1 MTVGCH
7 SSVSARKRSAMR
19 SPFISKTVLGIALA
33 LAAAIPTWADKMPV
47 RGGSTYGDNTGLAGC
62 QANIADFVNTSVANN
77 CEGFA
82 ATTFTIGGNTYN
94 GALFAFLEPGGSAF
108 GTLDI
113 IQLAAN
119 SSLTLNLLN
128 AGLPTGLFMCGSF
141 SVDSSVAQDSTPSD
155 MTGLPCTTGS
165 SSGGYFNASQD
176 VPNVQAN
183 FSATGV
189 TFVNGTS
196 GSIAVFTTD
205 GNIGTASTPEPGTLA
220 LLAIGALAL
229 GRRFFRANPV

>member
-1 MTVGCH
+1 MRFSYHLAKVATLFAFFLVA
-7 SSVSARKRSAMR
+7 VSPS
-19 SPFISKTVLGIALA
+19 
-33 LAAAIPTWADKMPV
+33 WADRMPV
-47 RGGSTYGDNTGLAGC
+47 RGGSSYGDDKGLALC
-62 QANIADFVNTSVANN
+62 QTEIANFESNPDPNVNPPDN

-82 ATTFTIGGNTYN
+82 LTTFNIGGNSYS
-94 GALFAFLEPGGSAF
+94 GAFFAFLEPNGTGF

-128 AGLPTGLFMCGSF
+128 PALPSGLFMCGSF
-141 SVDSSVAQDSTPSD
+141 GLDSNVAKDSVSAD
-155 MTGLPCTTGS
+155 MTGLPCTAGS
-165 SSGGYFNASQD
+165 SSNASGGYFDPDQE

-196 GSIAVFTTD
+196 EAIAVYTPD
-205 GNIGTASTPEPGTLA
+205 GNIAGTAATPEPSSFVLLGLGG
-220 LLAIGALAL
+220 LAIVRKF
-229 GRRFFRANPV
+229 RRAH

>member
-1 MTVGCH
+1 
-7 SSVSARKRSAMR
+7 MR
-19 SPFISKTVLGIALA
+19 TFHYLLKTLA
-33 LAAAIPTWADKMPV
+33 LFALLLAAITPSWADRIPV
-47 RGGSTYGDNTGLAGC
+47 RGGSTYGDNAGLAGC
-62 QANIADFVNTSVANN
+62 QAKIQDFLNTSVADN

-94 GALFAFLEPGGSAF
+94 GAFFAFLEPGGTDF

-113 IQLAAN
+113 IQLGAN

-128 AGLPTGLFMCGSF
+128 PALPTGLFMCGSF
-141 SVDSSVAQDSTPSD
+141 GVDSSVAQDSTPSD

-165 SSGGYFNASQD
+165 SSGGYFNASQE
-176 VPNVQAN
+176 VANVQAN

-196 GSIAVFTTD
+196 EAIAVYTPD
-205 GNIGTASTPEPGTLA
+205 GNIAGTATTPEPSSLVLLGLGG
-220 LLAIGALAL
+220 LAIVRKF
-229 GRRFFRANPV
+229 RRAH